1 MNLKKVLVTLLCMA
15 ITITVLPVQ
24 TYAANEET
32 YDIYVAATGSDTE
45 GDGTKA
51 KPYASIEK
59 AKEEARK
66 RNDTGAVKVCI
77 GSGKY
82 FIENPIHFTAEDSNV
97 TYVGEDAVL
106 TGAKTLTHL
115 DWKTYSNEIKV
126 ADVDP
131 GLEIDQLFIDGSQQ
145 TLARY
150 PNYDAGQALQGCTT
164 QANIKKR
171 SESWSNPKGGYIRA
185 LHNHKWGGNSYVIT
199 GKNASAMGVSYKWI
213 GDNNRGSALHTG
225 NIMVENI
232 FEELDSPGEWYYDN
246 AKGKLY
252 LWPQAGVDLSNVTV
266 EGAVT
271 EELLHVEGTQDGT
284 QVQNLHFDGLTLE
297 NTKRTMFTG
306 QYVPLMRSDWC
317 VVRSGALFI
326 QDAENVSFENGTI
339 RNIGGNGVFLSGHS
353 KNVKINN
360 NEIINIGSSGVLA
373 AGFPDSCREPSFWEN
388 PPATE
393 VKPHYFHKTTIDDAT
408 PGPVKEHYPREAVIS
423 NNHIQ
428 NVGIWEK
435 QSSQVAVSVSY
446 KMQIVHNTIHEGPRA
461 GVNVGDGTF
470 GGHEIAYNDI
480 FDVQRETDDHGMF
493 NSWGRDR
500 FWSLGGYDTG
510 GNRGAQKEPYSR
522 IDVIDPITIHDNRM
536 HFAGRVDGGSTFGI
550 DLDDGSSNYE
560 IYNNLCLNMGIK
572 LREGFHRKVYNN
584 ILVNGV
590 FNLHC
595 TFEKSYDV
603 IEKNIVVKGAPY
615 VLAATDGNRFKVS
628 EDKIDNNWFY
638 DLGMKINYPDFWGN
652 LNYDANSVTADPQ
665 FQDTSKNDYT
675 VKNQAIMDKI
685 GFVNFPMDQFGKP
698 GCKYQAPV
706 FEKTE
711 PDGDTDV
718 LEREEWL
725 GATISALDD
734 AIMSSTGAGGLDG
747 VYVENV
753 PENSQAA
760 AFGLRSGDVI
770 KAVNGQEIGKKSNF
784 IPLYNAI
791 EDGIIINMK
800 LIRNQL
806 SVELNY
812 IKCAATKEVIIDDQ
826 DESVTYKGGE
836 WEVSTPSKN
845 PSNAVNCLNK
855 TMKYIN
861 MGTVADKSAVG
872 IEVPFTGTQIEFI
885 SRKERNM
892 GEYLINI
899 KDSKGTVLQSATC
912 SANNGGDKKDQCSI
926 FKSEVFPEGN
936 YTMEIKWKSG
946 EYFIVDGFKVC
957 AANTVDV
964 LPMVVEPILITENG
978 VRVTELTS
986 EKALDVEV
994 PLINKGSQD
1003 VTVTAA
1009 VVLSGNEGVLQF
1021 ESLVKESQIVKAG
1034 ESSTI
1039 TLHVNTPVGSESKRL
1054 EVLVYQE
1061 DGSLYAY
1068 PTVIDGMSIVAKD
1081 VNIMDAFGETIEYT
1095 YTEEDHLLTIAAKDL
1110 SAGTQG
1116 IAEITDKEGNVIGL
1130 RQRKVESGGQFKT
1143 AFILPEKTKGI
1154 INVCVRDEKGIV
1166 KEVQFEI
1173 KAGENILDKSALQ
1186 KAIQEAQVIMED
1198 ETSIEKYTKDS
1209 WMEFYKAYMT
1219 ALERLESKKGTQED
1233 VNQKTNALIE
1243 KKDALQ
1249 LLVET
1254 EKVNPSSSNK
1264 DSLYQIYRA
1273 DGTKDGG
1280 NRDGKGGDQWQVRA
1294 SQIDATIPG
1303 AYAEFKGNYVSFIIN
1318 GANKYDS
1325 SDFKV
1330 VITDDATGNVIA
1342 EDQITQSKDAGSN
1355 TVQIYSKEG
1364 LSGKP
1369 QTVRV
1374 YHTGTEGQYLELREI
1389 QYTAIKENTEK
1400 IPSLEKIKVTKLP
1413 DTVKY
1418 EEGFE
1423 GEICLLGGQLT
1434 ETYSDGSTNIVPMNG
1449 TMYRSGFD
1457 TSKVGK
1463 QTIGGEHR
1471 GKTFEFEIEIEKKKV
1486 EINKDAL
1493 KEVIAKAE
1501 KVELKDYVNA
1511 GQDEFVKALEE
1522 ARAVLEEENAT
1533 QNAVDAA
1540 CRNLEKAMGSLELKA
1555 DKTKL
1560 EQILEELKGI
1570 DFTKYTKESVE
1581 AFDKVLVKANKVMS
1595 DESLS
1600 VKDQEKVNDMV
1611 KQLEEAKKNLKLKA
1625 PETDTEDSDHA
1636 GSKPDNKDDGN
1647 QNDSKNESHAVKTG
1661 DQGNILMQGILVLFA
1676 AWSVALLMKKRY
1688 NK

>member
-1 MNLKKVLVTLLCMA
+1 M
-15 ITITVLPVQ
+15 
-24 TYAANEET
+24 
-32 YDIYVAATGSDTE
+32 
-45 GDGTKA
+45 
-51 KPYASIEK
+51 
-59 AKEEARK
+59 
-66 RNDTGAVKVCI
+66 
-77 GSGKY
+77 
-82 FIENPIHFTAEDSNV
+82 
-97 TYVGEDAVL
+97 
-106 TGAKTLTHL
+106 
-115 DWKTYSNEIKV
+115 
-126 ADVDP
+126 
-131 GLEIDQLFIDGSQQ
+131 
-145 TLARY
+145 
-150 PNYDAGQALQGCTT
+150 
-164 QANIKKR
+164 
-171 SESWSNPKGGYIRA
+171 
-185 LHNHKWGGNSYVIT
+185 
-199 GKNASAMGVSYKWI
+199 
-213 GDNNRGSALHTG
+213 
-225 NIMVENI
+225 
-232 FEELDSPGEWYYDN
+232 
-246 AKGKLY
+246 
-252 LWPQAGVDLSNVTV
+252 
-266 EGAVT
+266 
-271 EELLHVEGTQDGT
+271 
-284 QVQNLHFDGLTLE
+284 QNLHFDGLTLE

-388 PPATE
+388 PPTTE
-393 VKPHYFHKTTIDDAT
+393 VEPHYFHKTTIDDAT
-408 PGPVKEHYPREAVIS
+408 PGPVKEHYPREAV
-423 NNHIQ
+423 
-428 NVGIWEK
+428 
-435 QSSQVAVSVSY
+435 SVSY

-461 GVNVGDGTF
+461 GVNIGDGTF

-638 DLGMKINYPDFWGN
+638 DLGMKINHPDFWEN

-812 IKCAATKEVIIDDQ
+812 IKCVATKEVIIDDQ

-836 WEVSTPSKN
+836 WEESTPSKY
-845 PSNAVNCLNK
+845 PSNAVNCMNK

-861 MGTVADKSAVG
+861 MEKVADKSAVG
-872 IEVPFTGTQIEFI
+872 IEVPFTGSQIEFI

-1116 IAEITDKEGNVIGL
+1116 IAEITDKEGSVIGL
-1130 RQRKVESGGQFKT
+1130 RQRKVESDGQFKT

-1186 KAIQEAQVIMED
+1186 KAIQEAQVILED
-1198 ETSIEKYTKDS
+1198 ETSIGKYTKDS

-1249 LLVET
+1249 LLVEI

-1273 DGTKDGG
+1273 DGTKDSG
-1280 NRDGKGGDQWQVRA
+1280 NRDGEGGDQWQVRE

-1389 QYTAIKENTEK
+1389 QYTAIKENAEK

-1423 GEICLLGGQLT
+1423 GEI
-1434 ETYSDGSTNIVPMNG
+1434 
-1449 TMYRSGFD
+1449 
-1457 TSKVGK
+1457 
-1463 QTIGGEHR
+1463 
-1471 GKTFEFEIEIEKKKV
+1471 
-1486 EINKDAL
+1486 
-1493 KEVIAKAE
+1493 
-1501 KVELKDYVNA
+1501 
-1511 GQDEFVKALEE
+1511 EFVKALEE

-1560 EQILEELKGI
+1560 EHILEELKGI

-1625 PETDTEDSDHA
+1625 PDTDTEDSDHA